1 MAQGKKKSSKRTPP
15 SSSKRRKNGK
25 GKNGKLTPSIGIIRL
40 QHLLGETEDVPK
52 LTVPDLSTRNPFVIK
67 TADPSNPKLLAIDS
81 PVIGSLANENPLM
94 DPLRNALKLANAKAA
109 DAVIVAGN
117 LIYFISQHY
126 GSTYPYKTQVSAL
139 PTDAKVLNK
148 VYPPAVLND
157 SGSIEARLQEE
168 RLVFIPVKARL
179 DIVLE
184 MLKSKFV
191 DQEGKPIFGGQILIT
206 FGAIEEALVMQHTN
220 EMLRTQVFQ
229 EKAYAQQKVRE
240 YKSLLKKE
248 RGLEH
253 PSPARLAELERAMND
268 FMIYERLFAI
278 MGNAAHDHINKITD
292 KMISYIIWRL
302 EKDIPNAKVVSIGD
316 AYLRAG
322 NRLIQTKY
330 ERAGES
336 LNDGFAGRVR
346 DETYSRIKNNP
357 GESIPDVILCAGL
370 NPTFRNLLVTHRVR
384 ERKSTLDDVKFCH
397 IIQLTTCINDELY
410 RHISRRRVRVKDD
423 LTRLAGK
430 DSFVSGVLWLEW
442 VGDFF
447 RPEFWSGQCL
457 TDEANFKDVKNLA
470 AMVNHDAAG
479 HKRLYFYKEG
489 CSHYGA
495 RYIETNFSPKDPNGR
510 YVKLHYQTA
519 FELLLASQAPIAGY
533 QHDGDACHWIN
544 YETFLEEHDA
554 WLGWEDLYLEL
565 TKLESQTIS
574 FEERMKRMK
583 TLAMRNDMR
592 GGIINPLKQLDQ
604 YIKSLE
610 PYLDFWARIIEY
622 CRDNNV
628 EFRGKFAPIVQG
640 RGNHNEHSFPKG
652 AKVDFSE
659 ATEIRQAMV
668 TNLFEKY
675 PHLSGLIKKNFIA
688 PHIGRLGYANGI
700 MAVIPN
706 SDKKDISKD
715 EFALQRDYYVYALK
729 MKHKQGSSKSKDN
742 MANMLKAFA
751 KQGTANQ
758 FEAGRMSI
766 NLAGDDHFGGIA
778 ITRNAFHVKT
788 GCQTFENEFGKRF
801 DFPEQNLFSA
811 IWSVPVGGPAAGP
824 FSWTLLDYS
833 IMRKYAASPF
843 PVDRAKLFRGA
854 LEAAPSDK
862 K

>member
-278 MGNAAHDHINKITD
+278 MGNAAHDHINKI
-292 KMISYIIWRL
+292 
-302 EKDIPNAKVVSIGD
+302 
-316 AYLRAG
+316 
-322 NRLIQTKY
+322 
-330 ERAGES
+330 
-336 LNDGFAGRVR
+336 
-346 DETYSRIKNNP
+346 
-357 GESIPDVILCAGL
+357 
-370 NPTFRNLLVTHRVR
+370 
-384 ERKSTLDDVKFCH
+384 
-397 IIQLTTCINDELY
+397 
-410 RHISRRRVRVKDD
+410 
-423 LTRLAGK
+423 
-430 DSFVSGVLWLEW
+430 
-442 VGDFF
+442 
-447 RPEFWSGQCL
+447 
-457 TDEANFKDVKNLA
+457 
-470 AMVNHDAAG
+470 
-479 HKRLYFYKEG
+479 
-489 CSHYGA
+489 
-495 RYIETNFSPKDPNGR
+495 
-510 YVKLHYQTA
+510 
-519 FELLLASQAPIAGY
+519 
-533 QHDGDACHWIN
+533 
-544 YETFLEEHDA
+544 
-554 WLGWEDLYLEL
+554 
-565 TKLESQTIS
+565 
-574 FEERMKRMK
+574 
-583 TLAMRNDMR
+583 
-592 GGIINPLKQLDQ
+592 
-604 YIKSLE
+604 
-610 PYLDFWARIIEY
+610 
-622 CRDNNV
+622 
-628 EFRGKFAPIVQG
+628 
-640 RGNHNEHSFPKG
+640 
-652 AKVDFSE
+652 
-659 ATEIRQAMV
+659 
-668 TNLFEKY
+668 
-675 PHLSGLIKKNFIA
+675 
-688 PHIGRLGYANGI
+688 
-700 MAVIPN
+700 
-706 SDKKDISKD
+706 
-715 EFALQRDYYVYALK
+715 
-729 MKHKQGSSKSKDN
+729 
-742 MANMLKAFA
+742 
-751 KQGTANQ
+751 
-758 FEAGRMSI
+758 
-766 NLAGDDHFGGIA
+766 
-778 ITRNAFHVKT
+778 
-788 GCQTFENEFGKRF
+788 
-801 DFPEQNLFSA
+801 
-811 IWSVPVGGPAAGP
+811 
-824 FSWTLLDYS
+824 
-833 IMRKYAASPF
+833 
-843 PVDRAKLFRGA
+843 
-854 LEAAPSDK
+854 
-862 K
+862 